1 MVVVYNAFF
10 IFFFFVFI
18 LDTLYYVLKCIYKL
32 MLNKRVTHKSV
43 SAYEVLVHNIM
54 EKSGI
59 IYTFC
64 VGVEKLP
71 IQ

>member
-1 MVVVYNAFF
+1 
-10 IFFFFVFI
+10 
-18 LDTLYYVLKCIYKL
+18 

-43 SAYEVLVHNIM
+43 SAYEVFVHNIM

-59 IYTFC
+59 ILTFC

-71 IQ
+71 IQKYWWWTVEKSY